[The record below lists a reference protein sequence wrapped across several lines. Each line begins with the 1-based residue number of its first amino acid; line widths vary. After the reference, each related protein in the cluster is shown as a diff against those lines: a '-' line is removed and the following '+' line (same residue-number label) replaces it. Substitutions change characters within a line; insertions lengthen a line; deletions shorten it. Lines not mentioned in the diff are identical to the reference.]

1 MRRQPLSDASAA
13 ALAETFRA
21 LGDLTRVRMLDAL
34 ARSELCVQDL
44 AARLHLT
51 ESAVSHQLRLLRN
64 MRLVRTRRDGR
75 LVFYALDDQHIVG
88 LFEQGL
94 EHVEEREG
102 AGKSTSVP
110 AGREGRPRRPSTG
123 LGTALSTS
131 KGHSS
136 RDDRGENAGLPRR
149 SSRDGSG
156 AKAGRS

>member
-94 EHVEEREG
+94 EHVEERD
-102 AGKSTSVP
+102 
-110 AGREGRPRRPSTG
+110 GRDSLPRRPSTG
-123 LGTALSTS
+123 LGTALSMS
-131 KGHSS
+131 KG
-136 RDDRGENAGLPRR
+136 R
-149 SSRDGSG
+149 SSENGSG
-156 AKAGRS
+156 AKAGSGAKPAGQREGRRSRL

>member
-94 EHVEEREG
+94 EHVQERMTAPAAEPRARSG
-102 AGKSTSVP
+102 AGAAAYFLFGEAIGKHARSAVGMAQLP
-110 AGREGRPRRPSTG
+110 FDIPVEIEGEVE
-123 LGTALSTS
+123 LA
-131 KGHSS
+131 
-136 RDDRGENAGLPRR
+136 A
-149 SSRDGSG
+149 
-156 AKAGRS
+156 

>member
-1 MRRQPLSDASAA
+1 LRRQPLSDASAS

-34 ARSELCVQDL
+34 AHSELCVQDL

-64 MRLVRTRRDGR
+64 MRLVRARREGR

-102 AGKSTSVP
+102 
-110 AGREGRPRRPSTG
+110 
-123 LGTALSTS
+123 
-131 KGHSS
+131 
-136 RDDRGENAGLPRR
+136 RDGLPRR
-149 SSRDGSG
+149 SSTRLGTARSLSKGRSSGDGSG
-156 AKAGRS
+156 TKAGLRSRS

>member
-1 MRRQPLSDASAA
+1 LRRQPLSDASAS

-94 EHVEEREG
+94 EHVEERAGG
-102 AGKSTSVP
+102 AP
-110 AGREGRPRRPSTG
+110 AVRGRRLLVGTEVAGGDGGARRGPR
-123 LGTALSTS
+123 
-131 KGHSS
+131 S
-136 RDDRGENAGLPRR
+136 R
-149 SSRDGSG
+149 S
-156 AKAGRS
+156 

>member
-44 AARLHLT
+44 AARLNLT
-51 ESAVSHQLRLLRN
+51 ESAVSHQLRLLRS

-94 EHVEEREG
+94 EHVEERAGG
-102 AGKSTSVP
+102 ASTSRGRMLP
-110 AGREGRPRRPSTG
+110 AGTEVAGG
-123 LGTALSTS
+123 
-131 KGHSS
+131 
-136 RDDRGENAGLPRR
+136 DRGVRRGRR
-149 SSRDGSG
+149 SRP
-156 AKAGRS
+156 

>member
-1 MRRQPLSDASAA
+1 MRRQPLSDASAS

-102 AGKSTSVP
+102 AV
-110 AGREGRPRRPSTG
+110 PRRTSTG
-123 LGTALSTS
+123 LGTALSMS
-131 KGHSS
+131 KG
-136 RDDRGENAGLPRR
+136 RR
-149 SSRDGSG
+149 SGDGSG
-156 AKAGRS
+156 AKAGRRPRS

>member
-94 EHVEEREG
+94 EHVEERD
-102 AGKSTSVP
+102 
-110 AGREGRPRRPSTG
+110 GRESLPRRPSTG
-123 LGTALSTS
+123 LATALSMS
-131 KGHSS
+131 KG
-136 RDDRGENAGLPRR
+136 RNPGNGGAKAGLPRR
-149 SSRDGSG
+149 RSGNGGG
-156 AKAGRS
+156 AKAGRSRS

>member
-102 AGKSTSVP
+102 REHRSAG
-110 AGREGRPRRPSTG
+110 
-123 LGTALSTS
+123 
-131 KGHSS
+131 
-136 RDDRGENAGLPRR
+136 N
-149 SSRDGSG
+149 GSG
-156 AKAGRS
+156 AKARSRS

>member
-1 MRRQPLSDASAA
+1 MRRQPLSDSSAA

-64 MRLVRTRRDGR
+64 MRLVRTRREGR

-102 AGKSTSVP
+102 RDSL
-110 AGREGRPRRPSTG
+110 PRRPSTG
-123 LGTALSTS
+123 LGTALSMS
-131 KGHSS
+131 KG
-136 RDDRGENAGLPRR
+136 R
-149 SSRDGSG
+149 SSEDGSR
-156 AKAGRS
+156 AKAERSRS

>member
-1 MRRQPLSDASAA
+1 MRRQPLSDASAF

-75 LVFYALDDQHIVG
+75 LVYYALDDQHIVG

-102 AGKSTSVP
+102 RDSL
-110 AGREGRPRRPSTG
+110 PRRPSTG
-123 LGTALSTS
+123 LGTALSMS
-131 KGHSS
+131 KG
-136 RDDRGENAGLPRR
+136 R
-149 SSRDGSG
+149 SSGNGGG
-156 AKAGRS
+156 AKAGRSRL

>member
-1 MRRQPLSDASAA
+1 MRRQPLGDASAA

-44 AARLHLT
+44 AARLNLT

-102 AGKSTSVP
+102 ITSVP
-110 AGREGRPRRPSTG
+110 AGGDGGSRRGRRLPGGTEVASRDGGRREGR
-123 LGTALSTS
+123 
-131 KGHSS
+131 
-136 RDDRGENAGLPRR
+136 R
-149 SSRDGSG
+149 S
-156 AKAGRS
+156 

>member
-1 MRRQPLSDASAA
+1 MRRKPLSDASAA

-44 AARLHLT
+44 AARLNLT

-64 MRLVRTRRDGR
+64 MRLVRTRRAGR
-75 LVFYALDDQHIVG
+75 MVFYALDDQHIVG

-102 AGKSTSVP
+102 GVRARLMSSTSVP
-110 AGREGRPRRPSTG
+110 AGGTEVAANGGRGQGRR
-123 LGTALSTS
+123 L
-131 KGHSS
+131 
-136 RDDRGENAGLPRR
+136 R
-149 SSRDGSG
+149 S
-156 AKAGRS
+156 